1 MSDHRFAPTFGF
13 HEIAERLNGRLA
25 MIGFV
30 IAIGTYATTGE
41 ILPGVF

>member
-1 MSDHRFAPTFGF
+1 MSDHRYAPTFGF
-13 HEIAERLNGRLA
+13 SEIAERLNGRLA